1 MLPHLKRKAMLNV
14 LNTIAAISTASGVGG
29 IGVVR
34 VSGPKSQ
41 DILKKIC
48 SIVAQPRQA
57 HFVNFKNKEGDI
69 LDQGLVLFFPG
80 PNSFTGEDV
89 VEFQGHGGPVVLN
102 SILNAC
108 LSLGASLA
116 LPGEFTQRAY
126 LNNKIDLVQAESV
139 IDLINAST
147 EQAAKSAIN
156 SLSGNFSNKINDLLN
171 KLIELRMYIEACLDF
186 PEEDID
192 FISEGK
198 VKEKLQALSK
208 TMMEILSAATQ
219 GQLLRD
225 GINIV
230 LVGQPNVGKSS
241 LINLLL
247 KEDRAIVSP
256 EEGTTRDVL
265 EARLNL
271 NNIPVTIYDTA
282 GIRNTKSA
290 VEAEGVKRAKKTA
303 QEADIVMLLFDIT
316 KNNKELN
323 GMDFIEDKEKIIKV
337 YNKSDLFESVLPK
350 NKENFI
356 ISCVRETGIEQLLER
371 IGKRAEFL
379 TGGKDILGPNRI
391 RHISHLNETKQALEQ
406 ALQEHTAKNYEITAD
421 FLRSAS
427 ISLGRIVGIVD
438 IEDVLDELFAGFC
451 IGK

>member
-290 VEAEGVKRAKKTA
+290 VEAEGVKRAKKAA

>member
-1 MLPHLKRKAMLNV
+1 MSSYQTIFALSSGALP
-14 LNTIAAISTASGVGG
+14 AAIS
-29 IGVVR
+29 VVR
-34 VSGPKSQ
+34 ISGPSTKKALSMLVGKIPDPRNMFYSEIKFPKTKEII
-41 DILKKIC
+41 DIALTVYFPSNE
-48 SIVAQPRQA
+48 SI
-57 HFVNFKNKEGDI
+57 
-69 LDQGLVLFFPG
+69 
-80 PNSFTGEDV
+80 TGEDLA
-89 VEFQGHGGPVVLN
+89 EFHIHG
-102 SILNAC
+102 
-108 LSLGASLA
+108 SLA
-116 LPGEFTQRAY
+116 VLDDLLLALSSINGVRAAEPGEFTRRALINGKMELTQVEALADLISAETKKQKDQAVKQIKGELSNRY
-126 LNNKIDLVQAESV
+126 NIWRQSLITMRARIEANLDFVDETDVQDHNESLDVSKEIKTLLNN
-139 IDLINAST
+139 IN
-147 EQAAKSAIN
+147 K
-156 SLSGNFSNKINDLLN
+156 
-171 KLIELRMYIEACLDF
+171 
-186 PEEDID
+186 DID
-192 FISEGK
+192 RGVYGERLRRGIK
-198 VKEKLQALSK
+198 IAL
-208 TMMEILSAATQ
+208 I
-219 GQLLRD
+219 
-225 GINIV
+225 
-230 LVGQPNVGKSS
+230 GQPNVGKSS